1 MIAALL
7 FSALL
12 AAASAP
18 ADEAA
23 YPEPLRAFLAVKSK
37 DGTPVLSAEDHK
49 ILGQM
54 TEHTR
59 KLVSDAIDSQILGSA
74 QHLKILLALELSP
87 QSMEIVAQDNC
98 ILCHSDPGNQK
109 PQALFS
115 ADPAAQKSN
124 PLLNLK
130 EFVSDVHFRR
140 GLSCSGCHGGKPEA
154 DSMPTEIAKRWPA
167 AEVRQKD
174 RAWIPDFCARCH
186 SDPSFMRTFN
196 PSLPTDQLA
205 KYRGSGH
212 GIKLLQEK
220 DSRAAQ
226 CVSCHGVHGIRNAKS
241 RKSKVF
247 VQRIP
252 DTCGSCHADPQQMA
266 GYKLADGSPLPT
278 NQLALYKASVHGKAL
293 LEKGDLGAPA
303 CTGCHGSHAAMPPAA
318 ANVAQVCRTCH
329 AQNGILFDGSRHKK
343 AFEQHGWPECAQCH
357 GSHQIARPTD
367 ALIGDQPGTLCQDC
381 HAKYS
386 KDNQSCSTTAAS
398 FRSTLMALS
407 AGRSEVSSQIEPL
420 AEKGLDVEE
429 ITRSVGELDE
439 ALVQSRSR
447 IHTFDQTSFMAA
459 VVPGNEAL
467 SKSRTLIGEAR
478 VEHRFRT
485 KGLLTAIGFMGLVA
499 AGIALQLRRTERN
512 RKSGDR

>member
-12 AAASAP
+12 AVASVP

-23 YPEPLRAFLAVKSK
+23 YPEPLRAFLTAKGK
-37 DGTPVLSAEDHK
+37 DGAPVLSAEDHQV
-49 ILGQM
+49 LAQM
-54 TEHTR
+54 SEHTR
-59 KLVSDAIDSQILGSA
+59 KLVSNAIDSQILGSA
-74 QHLKILLALELSP
+74 QHLKILLSLELSP

-109 PQALFS
+109 PKDLFS
-115 ADPAAQKSN
+115 PDPAAQKSN
-124 PLLNLK
+124 ALLNLK

-154 DSMPTEIAKRWPA
+154 DSMPAEIARTWPA
-167 AEVRQKD
+167 AAERHQD
-174 RAWIPDFCARCH
+174 RTWIPEFCARCH
-186 SDPSFMRTFN
+186 SDPSFMRAFN
-196 PSLPTDQLA
+196 PSMPTDQLA

-226 CVSCHGVHGIRNAKS
+226 CVSCHGVHGIRNSKS
-241 RKSKVF
+241 RKSKTF

-252 DTCGSCHADPQQMA
+252 DTCGSCHADAQHMA
-266 GYKLADGSPLPT
+266 GYQLADGSPMPT
-278 NQLALYKASVHGKAL
+278 NQLALYKTSVHGKAL

-303 CTGCHGSHAAMPPAA
+303 CTGCHGSHAAMPPTSAS
-318 ANVAQVCRTCH
+318 VAQVCRTCH
-329 AQNGILFDGSRHKK
+329 AQNGILFDGSRHKQ
-343 AFEQHGWPECAQCH
+343 AFEKHGWPECAQCH
-357 GSHQIARPTD
+357 GTHNIAKPTD

-386 KDNQSCSTTAAS
+386 KDNQACSTTAAS
-398 FRSTLMALS
+398 FRSTLGTLS
-407 AGRSEVSSQIEPL
+407 AGRTEVWSEIEPL
-420 AEKGLDVEE
+420 AEKGLDAEE

-447 IHTFDQTSFMAA
+447 IHTFDQSSFAAA
-459 VVPGNEAL
+459 VAPGTEAL
-467 SKSRTLIGEAR
+467 SKARTLIVEAR
-478 VEHRFRT
+478 GEHRFRT
-485 KGLLTAIGFMGLVA
+485 KGLLTAIGFMSLIAG
-499 AGIALQLRRTERN
+499 GIALQLRRTERT
-512 RKSGDR
+512 RKRDGG